1 VFVSRPVG
9 RVTSLLRKEKTTFR
23 IGKFR
28 LANWNNERAARK
40 EFIRAGKLRAL
51 AVTTAARSE
60 ALPDVPAVSEFVLS
74 YEASAWYGIGR
85 ATQNAGEIIDKL
97 NKAINAAL
105 DSKLK
110 ARLADL
116 GGAGASRFARRFRQ
130 THRGRD

>member
-1 VFVSRPVG
+1 M
-9 RVTSLLRKEKTTFR
+9 
-23 IGKFR
+23 
-28 LANWNNERAARK
+28 
-40 EFIRAGKLRAL
+40 

-60 ALPDVPAVSEFVLS
+60 ALPDAPAVSEFVLCHK
-74 YEASAWYGIGR
+74 ASAWYGIGVPR
-85 ATQNAGEIIDKL
+85 KTPAEIIDKL

-105 DSKLK
+105 DSKLR